1 MSVFSLGCACTQC
14 SGFPSSAC
22 YVSQPSSVA
31 LAYAFISP
39 ACCFIY
45 FYYFFFFFLLRA
57 LTFNGTP
64 INDAHELHPHAET
77 SCACRRCYFCKPF
90 EGTASYGRIRVSCAR
105 SLIRKVCV
113 YLNVWVFVH
122 VRACARASFP
132 AVMRAF
138 VAVIGNEPAGAL
150 LAVHTVRRGVF
161 TMVVLSLF
169 FCLCDR

>member
-1 MSVFSLGCACTQC
+1 MLVPSAVD
-14 SGFPSSAC
+14 FPVVPVTCHSP
-22 YVSQPSSVA
+22 VVLLWRTHLFLP
-31 LAYAFISP
+31 LAVLFI
-39 ACCFIY
+39 FTT
-45 FYYFFFFFLLRA
+45 FFFFFLLRA